1 LHWRRGP
8 HPRRELSLMPQALL
22 FVSCPPDLPDPPD
35 LLTHV
40 SYRAYLTYLPICCLF
55 SDDAQQQSRPA

>member
-1 LHWRRGP
+1 
-8 HPRRELSLMPQALL
+8 MPQALL